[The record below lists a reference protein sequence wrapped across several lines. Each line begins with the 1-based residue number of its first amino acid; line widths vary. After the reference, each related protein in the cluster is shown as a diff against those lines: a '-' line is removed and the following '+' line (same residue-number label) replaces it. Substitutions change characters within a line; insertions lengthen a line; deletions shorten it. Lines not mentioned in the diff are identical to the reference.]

1 MNAVRRTD
9 LVLGVVQKDCAAE
22 RGTQAMAV
30 TDKWVGTVCTCA
42 SKK

>member
-9 LVLGVVQKDCAAE
+9 LVPGVVQKDCAAE